1 METPAQVDQPSN
13 GGSARLAAM
22 LADLNEN
29 EVLEIVQE
37 RMARGDD
44 PLLIIEECQEGMRE
58 VGERYSQRRYFLSGL
73 IMAGDILREV
83 MEIVQPAVEEQ
94 FSGRTSGRILIGTVQ
109 GDIHD
114 LGKNLLH
121 MLLRCYGFTV
131 LDLGVDVPAERF
143 VEAAAEFQPDVI
155 GLSGLITASYNAMR
169 LTVSRLRAA
178 AGERSIP
185 IMLGGQVDE
194 QVCRYAGADFWSVDA
209 MEAVRLCQ
217 RLTGDG
223 HDPQAGQ

>member
-1 METPAQVDQPSN
+1 M
-13 GGSARLAAM
+13 LAAE

-29 EVLEIVQE
+29 EVLRIVRE
-37 RMARGDD
+37 RMANGDD
-44 PLLIIEECQEGMRE
+44 PLLIIEDCQEGMRE
-58 VGERYSQRRYFLSGL
+58 VGRRYSQRRYFLSGL

-94 FSGRTSGRILIGTVQ
+94 FQGRTSGRILIGTVQ

-114 LGKNLLH
+114 LGKSLFH

-131 LDLGVDVPAERF
+131 LDLGVDVPPERF
-143 VEAAAEFQPDVI
+143 VQAAAEFGPDII
-155 GLSGLITASYNAMR
+155 GLSGLITASFNSMR
-169 LTVSRLRAA
+169 TTVAQLRAA
-178 AGERSIP
+178 AGTRPVP

-217 RLTGDG
+217 RLTGEG
-223 HDPQAGQ
+223 E